1 VHIGVQNSAGG
12 LLLSLARCGIVGVTV
27 SRSTEGADEEIMIK
41 RRRRF
46 KQTTTLAHRLT
57 EEAGRL
63 RERAR
68 RLPPGTEQLALS
80 RKLRQTE
87 TALRI
92 DAWLSSPQSAAPSG
106 VVMSMDK
113 RRKRSAKSAQSAAP

>member
-1 VHIGVQNSAGG
+1 MARITVP
-12 LLLSLARCGIVGVTV
+12 LSTVGD
-27 SRSTEGADEEIMIK
+27 DEEIMMK

-68 RLPPGTEQLALS
+68 QLPPGTEQTALS

-92 DAWLSSPQSAAPSG
+92 DKWLSSPQSAAPSG
-106 VVMSMDK
+106 VVMLPDK
-113 RRKRSAKSAQSAAP
+113 HERKRSAKSAHGAAP

>member
-1 VHIGVQNSAGG
+1 
-12 LLLSLARCGIVGVTV
+12 
-27 SRSTEGADEEIMIK
+27 MIK
-41 RRRRF
+41 RRHRF

-57 EEAGRL
+57 EQAGRL

-68 RLPPGTEQLALS
+68 QLPPGMEQTALT

-92 DAWLSSPQSAAPSG
+92 DAWLSSPQSMAPSG
-106 VVMSMDK
+106 VVMLTDK
-113 RRKRSAKSAQSAAP
+113 RQRRRSAKSAHGST

>member
-1 VHIGVQNSAGG
+1 MV
-12 LLLSLARCGIVGVTV
+12 RVTV
-27 SRSTEGADEEIMIK
+27 SPSTLGHDEEIMTK

-46 KQTTTLAHRLT
+46 KQTTTLAHRLA

-68 RLPPGTEQLALS
+68 RLPPGTEQLVLS

-87 TALRI
+87 TAMRI
-92 DAWLSSPQSAAPSG
+92 DAWLSSPQSVAPSG
-106 VVMSMDK
+106 EVMAMDK
-113 RRKRSAKSAQSAAP
+113 RRRKRSAKSAQSAAS